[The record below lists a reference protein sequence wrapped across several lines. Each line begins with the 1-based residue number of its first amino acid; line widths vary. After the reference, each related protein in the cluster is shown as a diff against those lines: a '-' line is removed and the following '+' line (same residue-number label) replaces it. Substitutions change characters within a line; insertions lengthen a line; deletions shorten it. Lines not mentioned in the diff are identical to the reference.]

1 MIAFKKGALE
11 IYAEMFQ
18 LQRCS
23 AIIEGNRTIFIDII
37 LKSELD

>member
-1 MIAFKKGALE
+1 MIAFKKVLE
-11 IYAEMFQ
+11 TYAEMFQ
-18 LQRCS
+18 LQRCR